1 MENNFWAKGSKWAFE
16 DMQDVNSRISFE
28 IKEIISS
35 DYVQEAKIGGPLS
48 EDLDQFEH
56 VITHGYIYPLAN
68 QLLRITEK
76 IYGLTEMGQTLQLRE
91 AQFLLNEIRAL
102 RYNGFN
108 SAPAMHYL
116 ELDF

>member
-1 MENNFWAKGSKWAFE
+1 MENNFLSKRTKWAFE

-28 IKEIISS
+28 IKEIIAS
-35 DYVQEAKIGGPLS
+35 DYVEAKIVGPLS
-48 EDLDQFEH
+48 EDLDQFEY
-56 VITHGYIYPLAN
+56 VITNGYIYPLAN

-76 IYGLTEMGQTLQLRE
+76 IYNLTELGQTLQLRE

>member
-1 MENNFWAKGSKWAFE
+1 MENNFLNKRSKWAFE
-16 DMQDVNSRISFE
+16 DMQDVNSRIGFE
-28 IKEIISS
+28 IKEIMAS

-48 EDLDQFEH
+48 EDLDQFEY
-56 VITHGYIYPLAN
+56 VVTNGYIYPLAN

-76 IYGLTEMGQTLQLRE
+76 IYNLNELGQTLQLRE

-108 SAPAMHYL
+108 SAPVMHYL

>member
-16 DMQDVNSRISFE
+16 DMDYVHSRIDFE
-28 IKEIISS
+28 ISHIMDS
-35 DYVQEAKIGGPLS
+35 DYAVDSNVGGPLS
-48 EDLDQFEH
+48 QQLDQFNF
-56 VITHGYIYPLAN
+56 VITRGYIYPLAN

-76 IYGLTEMGQTLQLRE
+76 IYNLTEMGQTLQLRE

>member
-1 MENNFWAKGSKWAFE
+1 MENNFWNKGSKWAFE

-28 IKEIISS
+28 IKEIVAS
-35 DYVQEAKIGGPLS
+35 DYVEAKIAGQLS
-48 EDLDQFEH
+48 DDLYQFEH

-68 QLLRITEK
+68 QLLRITGK
-76 IYGLTEMGQTLQLRE
+76 IYNLTELGQTLQLRE

>member
-1 MENNFWAKGSKWAFE
+1 MEDSFKTKGSKWAFE

-28 IKEIISS
+28 IKEIVAS
-35 DYVQEAKIGGPLS
+35 DYVQEAKIVGPLS
-48 EDLDQFEH
+48 EDLDQFQFM
-56 VITHGYIYPLAN
+56 ITNGYVYPLAY

-76 IYGLTEMGQTLQLRE
+76 IYNLTELGQTLQLRE